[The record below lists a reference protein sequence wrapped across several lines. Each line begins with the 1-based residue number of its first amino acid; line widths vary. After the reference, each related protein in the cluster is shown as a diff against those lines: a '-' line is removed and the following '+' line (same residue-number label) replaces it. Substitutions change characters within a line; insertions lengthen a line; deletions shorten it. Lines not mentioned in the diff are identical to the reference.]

1 MYPINYLKNGA
12 DTHMIKNHEL
22 LLQTK
27 QELNTYLEYYT
38 GNDVLLEL
46 NTGEYL
52 FSMLGYQLEELV
64 EQDIDTQTIGEYVKA
79 YIKFR
84 NEQLKQLFY

>member
-12 DTHMIKNHEL
+12 DTNMIKNNEL

-64 EQDIDTQTIGEYVKA
+64 EHDIDTQTIGEYVKA

>member
-1 MYPINYLKNGA
+1 
-12 DTHMIKNHEL
+12 MIKTNNL

-27 QELNTYLEYYT
+27 HELGTYLDYYT
-38 GNDVLLEL
+38 GNDVLLEI

-64 EQDIDTQTIGEYVKA
+64 EQDIDSQTIGEYVKA